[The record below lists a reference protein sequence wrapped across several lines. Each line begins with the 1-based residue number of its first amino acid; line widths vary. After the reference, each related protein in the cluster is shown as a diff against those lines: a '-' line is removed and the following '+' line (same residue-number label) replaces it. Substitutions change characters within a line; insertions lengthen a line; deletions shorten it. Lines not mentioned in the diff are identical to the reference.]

1 MSNKIAVIGG
11 GSWGTALAISLSG
24 NGHMIKLWDV
34 DKTHLNELSRNRENV
49 RYLPKVKFPDN
60 LQVSFSAEEAI
71 NGSDIVLFSVP
82 TQHFRSALEGAIP
95 YLDPKMILVNVAK
108 TIADP
113 LNPAKTIID
122 PGSVFQYSIP
132 GIDVVGSGTCTVN
145 GKVVSNNLYDL
156 LSEIIDQF
164 ESGFDSYDTVD
175 ELYGK
180 LDKASMEIIYNITK
194 VGSKTSYLDFMTN
207 RYESQTL
214 ESLHSPA

>member
-1 MSNKIAVIGG
+1 MDGDGKLTYNGITLNSIIPADKARLSSDSMYVDIGIG
-11 GSWGTALAISLSG
+11 
-24 NGHMIKLWDV
+24 
-34 DKTHLNELSRNRENV
+34 
-49 RYLPKVKFPDN
+49 
-60 LQVSFSAEEAI
+60 
-71 NGSDIVLFSVP
+71 
-82 TQHFRSALEGAIP
+82 
-95 YLDPKMILVNVAK
+95 AK

-214 ESLHSPA
+214 DLQERQLNVEGADPIKTIIQFKSQEVAYNAALQMGTKIIQPSIFDFMS